1 MVIFARLLIAAAL
14 YCTLVT
20 SAAAEKRVAL
30 IVGNSAYMHVGRLA
44 NPTNDAAALETVLR
58 KAGFDTVDSRRDLSV
73 ADTRKVLR
81 DFTAKARDADVA
93 VVYYA
98 GHGIE
103 VDGVNYIIPI
113 DATLEQDTDIYD
125 EAFSLDRILVSVEP
139 AKQLRLVILDA
150 CRDNPFAKTMKRTLG
165 SRAVGRGLA
174 KVEPTTPNTM
184 IAFAAKAGSTA
195 SDGTSRNSPFATAL
209 VDHLAK
215 PGLDLRKA
223 FGFVRD
229 DVMKATDNK
238 QEPYVYG
245 SLGGNDVSLVPSG
258 TVQAPTAAALTPP
271 PSPPSVNADARRD
284 YDAAV
289 TIGTQAVWD
298 AFIIDHPRGLYTE
311 LAKAQRAKLIAE
323 EARSAAAERS
333 RIADEEKARLAAEG
347 ARAAEQ
353 AKAAK
358 AAKAAD
364 EVRIAAEKKK
374 AAEDAKLIEA
384 ERAKTAAVAKAVE
397 EARHAAEK
405 KKAAEDAKLAE
416 AERIKVAAATKAAE
430 EARLAA
436 DKKKAIDG
444 TSAPDKKRDADG
456 RQAIASPLDIDRP
469 TGPVAGIASDSKVE
483 TSPRSPGDAMDIS
496 RQVQAELRRVGCN
509 NGAVTSEWNGA
520 AQRSLGLFNKHAGTT
535 LDVKLASLDALDLIK
550 SKTGRIC
557 PLICEH
563 GYKADG
569 DRCTKVTCRTGYE
582 VGDDNT
588 CEKIE
593 VKKLPAKRTPP
604 ATQSAAPAAPSGQII
619 CGNGGCRPIGKGC
632 KLVQTRNGYAGNYE
646 VCN

>member
-1 MVIFARLLIAAAL
+1 MTVIRLLIAAGL

-20 SAAAEKRVAL
+20 AAAAEKRVAL
-30 IVGNSAYMHVGRLA
+30 IVGNSAYSHVGRLA
-44 NPTNDAAALETVLR
+44 NPANDAAAIETVLR
-58 KAGFDTVDSRRDLSV
+58 KAGFDTVDSRRDLSIS
-73 ADTRKVLR
+73 DTRKVLR
-81 DFTAKARDADVA
+81 DFTAKTRDADVA
-93 VVYYA
+93 VIYYA

-103 VDGVNYIIPI
+103 VDGINYIIPI

-125 EAFSLDRILVSVEP
+125 EAVSLDRILVAVEP
-139 AKQLRLVILDA
+139 AKKLRLVILDA

-165 SRAVGRGLA
+165 SRAIGRGLA

-195 SDGTSRNSPFATAL
+195 SDGASRNSPFATAL
-209 VDHLAK
+209 VDHLPK

-223 FGFVRD
+223 FGFIRD

-258 TVQAPTAAALTPP
+258 AVLLPTAVAP
-271 PSPPSVNADARRD
+271 PSSLPGSTNADARRD

-289 TIGTQAVWD
+289 TIGTQAVWE
-298 AFIIDHPRGLYTE
+298 AFIVDYPRGLYTE
-311 LAKAQRAKLIAE
+311 LAKAQRAKLLAE

-333 RIADEEKARLAAEG
+333 RIADEEKARLAADG

-374 AAEDAKLIEA
+374 AAEDAKLAEA
-384 ERAKTAAVAKAVE
+384 ERAKTAAVAKAAE
-397 EARHAAEK
+397 EARVAAEK
-405 KKAAEDAKLAE
+405 KKAAEDAKLAQ
-416 AERIKVAAATKAAE
+416 AERAKIAAVAKAAE
-430 EARLAA
+430 EARVAA
-436 DKKKAIDG
+436 EKKNATDG
-444 TSAPDKKRDADG
+444 PNLPERKREADG
-456 RQAIASPLDIDRP
+456 RQAISPNLDTDRP
-469 TGPVAGIASDSKVE
+469 TGPVASVASDSKFE
-483 TSPRSPGDAMDIS
+483 TSSRSAENAIDIP

-509 NGAVTSEWNGA
+509 TGAVTSEWNGA
-520 AQRSLGLFNKHAGTT
+520 AQRALGLFNKHAGTT
-535 LDVKLASLDALDLIK
+535 LDVKLASLDALDLVK

-557 PLICEH
+557 PLVCES

-569 DRCTKVTCRTGYE
+569 DRCTKVTCRAGYE
-582 VGDDNT
+582 VGDNNA

-593 VKKLPAKRTPP
+593 VKKPPTKRAPST
-604 ATQSAAPAAPSGQII
+604 TQVAAPAAPSAQII

-632 KLVQTRNGYAGNYE
+632 KLVQTRNGYAGNFE

>member
-1 MVIFARLLIAAAL
+1 VAAFIHLLFVTGL

-20 SAAAEKRVAL
+20 AAAAEKRVAL
-30 IVGNSAYMHVGRLA
+30 IVGNSTYAHVGRLA
-44 NPTNDAAALETVLR
+44 NPANDAAAIETVLK
-58 KAGFDTVDSRRDLSV
+58 KAGFDTVESRRDLSI
-73 ADTRKVLR
+73 AATRKALR
-81 DFTAKARDADVA
+81 DFTAKTRDADVA
-93 VVYYA
+93 VIYYA

-113 DATLEQDTDIYD
+113 DAALEQDTDIYD

-165 SRAVGRGLA
+165 SRAIGRGLA

-195 SDGTSRNSPFATAL
+195 SDGTSHNSPFAIAL
-209 VDHLAK
+209 VNHLAK

-223 FGFVRD
+223 FGFIRD

-258 TVQAPTAAALTPP
+258 AVQTPTAAVLTPAP
-271 PSPPSVNADARRD
+271 LSPSVNADARRD

-298 AFIIDHPRGLYTE
+298 AFIVEHPKGLYTE
-311 LAKAQRAKLIAE
+311 LAKAQRAKLVAE
-323 EARSAAAERS
+323 EARSAATERS

-353 AKAAK
+353 VKAAK

-364 EVRIAAEKKK
+364 EARIAAEKKK
-374 AAEDAKLIEA
+374 ATEDAKLVEA
-384 ERAKTAAVAKAVE
+384 ERAKTAVVAKAAE
-397 EARHAAEK
+397 EARVAAEK
-405 KKAAEDAKLAE
+405 KKATEDTRLAE
-416 AERIKVAAATKAAE
+416 AERSKIAAAAKTAE
-430 EARLAA
+430 EARLAGE
-436 DKKKAIDG
+436 KKSIDG
-444 TSAPDKKRDADG
+444 ADTPEKKHETDG
-456 RQAIASPLDIDRP
+456 RQAIPSTLGTDKPAGLVASLAP
-469 TGPVAGIASDSKVE
+469 DSKVGA
-483 TSPRSPGDAMDIS
+483 SSRSAENAIDIP

-509 NGAVTSEWNGA
+509 TGAVTSEWNGT
-520 AQRSLGLFNKHAGTT
+520 AQRSLSLFNKHAGAT

-557 PLICEH
+557 PLVCEN

-569 DRCTKVTCRTGYE
+569 DRCTKVTCRAGYE
-582 VGDDNT
+582 VGEGNT

-593 VKKLPAKRTPP
+593 VKRPLAKRAPP
-604 ATQSAAPAAPSGQII
+604 VTQAAAPAAPSGQII
-619 CGNGGCRPIGKGC
+619 CGNGGCRPVGKGC